1 MRHMAFDKKH
11 PSVYKS
17 ADEGRLA
24 YLIFHPGSI
33 LKWLID
39 KNAFDWGR
47 VG

>member
-1 MRHMAFDKKH
+1 VDAEEER
-11 PSVYKS
+11 
-17 ADEGRLA
+17 RT

-33 LKWLID
+33 LKGLID